1 MYPFLTGATGFL
13 GRRLVRTLREDG
25 LRVRCL
31 VRGSSD
37 IAPLRDFVGPD
48 LWSGVDI
55 VQGDLSD
62 AACLARLMQG
72 CDTVYHAAAALGGS
86 TAVMFLNTVVP
97 TRRIIDA
104 ALSNDV
110 RRFVLVSSLGIYGVA
125 GLRTGSLLDES
136 SPVDPSPQLR
146 DPYTYS
152 KVAQEQVAWE
162 AHRERG
168 LPLVV
173 IRPGV
178 IFGEGRDVLS
188 SRVGLKVGPLLLRM
202 GGSQTMPYTYVEN
215 CAAALR
221 CAGLAEGVEGEV
233 FNVLDDGLPT
243 GSQLLKMYRRSGR
256 RLRSLWL
263 PRPAIGPVSSLYE
276 WYSRWSQGQL
286 PAVIT
291 RYKSDSI
298 WKGVRYTNAK
308 AKSRLGWKPA
318 VGFDEAFRRSV
329 DALTAC
335 PS

>member
-1 MYPFLTGATGFL
+1 
-13 GRRLVRTLREDG
+13 
-25 LRVRCL
+25 
-31 VRGSSD
+31 
-37 IAPLRDFVGPD
+37 
-48 LWSGVDI
+48 
-55 VQGDLSD
+55 
-62 AACLARLMQG
+62 
-72 CDTVYHAAAALGGS
+72 
-86 TAVMFLNTVVP
+86 MFLNTVVP

-276 WYSRWSQGQL
+276 WYSRWSQGPL

-329 DALTAC
+329 DALAAC

>member
-13 GRRLVRTLREDG
+13 GRRLVRALREDG

-37 IAPLRDFVGPD
+37 LAPLRDFVGPD
-48 LWSGVDI
+48 LWAGVDV

-62 AACLARLMQG
+62 TASLTRLMQG

-104 ALSNDV
+104 ALANEV
-110 RRFVLVSSLGIYGVA
+110 RRFVLVSSLGVYGVA

-136 SPVDPSPQLR
+136 SPVDPAPERR

-152 KVAQEQVAWE
+152 KIAQEQVAWE

-221 CAGLAEGVEGEV
+221 CAGLAAGVEGEV
-233 FNVLDDGLPT
+233 FNVLDDSLPT

-298 WKGVRYTNAK
+298 WKGVRYTNNK
-308 AKSRLGWKPA
+308 AKSRLGWMPA
-318 VGFDEAFRRSV
+318 VSFEEAFRRSV
-329 DALTAC
+329 EGPAAC
-335 PS
+335 TR

>member
-48 LWSGVDI
+48 LWAGVDI

-110 RRFVLVSSLGIYGVA
+110 RRFVLVSSLGVYGVA

-221 CAGLAEGVEGEV
+221 CAGLAQGVEGEV